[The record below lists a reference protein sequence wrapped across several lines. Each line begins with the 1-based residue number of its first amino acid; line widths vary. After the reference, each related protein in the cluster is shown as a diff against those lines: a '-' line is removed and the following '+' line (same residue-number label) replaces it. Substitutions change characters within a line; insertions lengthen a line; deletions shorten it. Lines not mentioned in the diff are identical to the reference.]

1 MGPGSRA
8 GTNDA
13 GGSICSVARLTAV
26 SQQGARRER
35 APVSF
40 GLVQQVSV
48 LHAGWP
54 RTT

>member
-13 GGSICSVARLTAV
+13 GGSICGVARLTAI
-26 SQQGARRER
+26 SQQGVRGKR

-48 LHAGWP
+48 LHVGWQ